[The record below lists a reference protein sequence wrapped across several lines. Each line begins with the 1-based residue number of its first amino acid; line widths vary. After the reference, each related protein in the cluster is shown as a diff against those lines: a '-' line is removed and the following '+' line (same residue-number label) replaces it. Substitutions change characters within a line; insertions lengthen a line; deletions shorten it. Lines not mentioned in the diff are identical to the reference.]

1 MPYETP
7 DGSFLFSQGLNFF
20 YYLRGYRKLLVIC
33 GTRNWSESAYII
45 ESFRCLSALR
55 NSRQLTSI
63 FSGSQ
68 FLSLPL
74 PLEEDVVEESPL
86 VFLSSVIVLDEP
98 VLAGRPSLDTS
109 TDPPSP
115 VGELGVGL
123 ERAPASSVDS
133 EGSMRSCPSSR
144 LEVSP

>member
-1 MPYETP
+1 M
-7 DGSFLFSQGLNFF
+7 
-20 YYLRGYRKLLVIC
+20 
-33 GTRNWSESAYII
+33 
-45 ESFRCLSALR
+45 
-55 NSRQLTSI
+55 
-63 FSGSQ
+63 
-68 FLSLPL
+68 
-74 PLEEDVVEESPL
+74 EEYPL

-98 VLAGRPSLDTS
+98 VLAGRPSLNTS

>member
-1 MPYETP
+1 M
-7 DGSFLFSQGLNFF
+7 
-20 YYLRGYRKLLVIC
+20 
-33 GTRNWSESAYII
+33 
-45 ESFRCLSALR
+45 
-55 NSRQLTSI
+55 
-63 FSGSQ
+63 
-68 FLSLPL
+68 
-74 PLEEDVVEESPL
+74 EESSL

-98 VLAGRPSLDTS
+98 VLAGRPSLDTG